1 MCRVNSYSFLR
12 FTDYS
17 GHLSI
22 FRKSHFQLRKLKAG
36 KLSGNKLRELR
47 RNTLFLHKFQIHY
60 SLWAL
65 NILLFWTVIW
75 TSLNKLLANG
85 CYLLFFNTIFW
96 FLEPMTVSYILHS
109 PLPHPYLQC
118 LGLNQ
123 TSCRYS
129 MPAWMQPV
137 IFHSYSHI
145 HSAKSKTW
153 LSAAQR
159 KWCSRSQIQTLI
171 QSFQ

>member
-1 MCRVNSYSFLR
+1 MCRVNGFSFLL
-12 FTDYS
+12 FTDYNC
-17 GHLSI
+17 HLSI
-22 FRKSHFQLRKLKAG
+22 FWSNFQLRKLKAG
-36 KLSGNKLRELR
+36 KFSGKELRELR
-47 RNTLFLHKFQIHY
+47 RNTLFLPKFQTHC

-65 NILLFWTVIW
+65 NILLVWTTIW

-85 CYLLFFNTIFW
+85 CYLLSFPYYCLILRAQDCFW
-96 FLEPMTVSYILHS
+96 YFAFTPS
-109 PLPHPYLQC
+109 PSPRGC

-123 TSCRYS
+123 TSCRHS
-129 MPAWMQPV
+129 MQAWMQPV

-159 KWCSRSQIQTLI
+159 KWCSRSQIHTFT